1 MANPMNLCLT
11 FIFSTILLIEATLA
25 ETGSEALGI
34 PSNEIHLEQPLIL
47 PTVQLY
53 RDEFNTTESA
63 VEAQKNSIPKMNT
76 LSDVERKFRWTSVK
90 QTLLKIPLNQ
100 CCPSWKNLPTI
111 PDIKEDLRKKFGK
124 TNNII
129 SAQDLLEEIQQ
140 TFANITYFCI
150 DGQPGSNEA
159 EKYYAFSEG
168 VEYYL
173 RLVNL
178 AENYLGES
186 SDESDNFKVIMKRKL
201 SSIETRVSQEPILS
215 SFISELKQNNFQ
227 KGDKAQST
235 GTNVNFELYEDFI
248 RNTKFGQYYAKNV
261 SMIRESVM
269 VFNQICSHL
278 SDTKFPGNFTR
289 PSKQYEIIRRMS
301 FELHLIKMELIQQIN
316 PRILYNREGVKRCF
330 AKLNELYK
338 TKPYIRMLGDQFNSI
353 PLYYS
358 GHVRRLTEILDLYL
372 TDSLT
377 KVSFYNQ
384 LSDLPEDFIKL
395 GSSIADDY
403 ERREVPLFSKF
414 NPDYYNWLEA
424 DKKSTL
430 NEKAANNS
438 KSSIRATGSNQDNI
452 PFFTRF
458 FT

>member
-1 MANPMNLCLT
+1 MANSINLCFT
-11 FIFSTILLIEATLA
+11 FIFLTIILIEATLA
-25 ETGSEALGI
+25 ETSNSLAI
-34 PSNEIHLEQPLIL
+34 PSNEIHLEQPLIF

-53 RDEFNTTESA
+53 RDEFNSTESA
-63 VEAQKNSIPKMNT
+63 LEAQKNSIPKINT
-76 LSDVERKFRWTSVK
+76 LSDVERKFRWISVK

-100 CCPSWKNLPTI
+100 CCPTWKNLPTI

-124 TNNII
+124 INNII

-140 TFANITYFCI
+140 TFVNITYSCI

-159 EKYYAFSEG
+159 EKYYSFYEG
-168 VEYYL
+168 VQYYL
-173 RLVNL
+173 RLVSL
-178 AENYLGES
+178 AKNYLSES
-186 SDESDNFKVIMKRKL
+186 SDETDNFKVMMKRKL
-201 SSIETRVSQEPILS
+201 SSIETRVSHEPILS
-215 SFISELKQNNFQ
+215 SFISELKVDNF
-227 KGDKAQST
+227 KGANKAESS
-235 GTNVNFELYEDFI
+235 GTNSNFELYEDFI
-248 RNTKFGQYYAKNV
+248 RDTKFGQFYAKNI

-278 SDTKFPGNFTR
+278 LDTKFPGNFTR

-301 FELHLIKMELIQQIN
+301 FELHLIKTELLQQIN
-316 PRILYNREGVKRCF
+316 PRILHNHEDVKRSF

-338 TKPYIRMLGDQFNSI
+338 IKPYIRMLGDQFNST

-358 GHVRRLTEILDLYL
+358 SHVRRLTELLDLYL

-395 GSSIADDY
+395 GSSIANDY
-403 ERREVPLFSKF
+403 EKREVPLFSKF
-414 NPDYYNWLEA
+414 NPDYYNWLET
-424 DKKSTL
+424 DKKLAL
-430 NEKAANNS
+430 NQQVANNNQ
-438 KSSIRATGSNQDNI
+438 SSIRVAGSSQDNI